1 MALHPN
7 GSCLHTWLA
16 LPKAGLLAITLSG
29 LRIDNEWMSH
39 QPRQD
44 SCILDPAVAGTSSL
58 LAVPFIPWTP
68 ECPESLCDFL
78 RTWVLG
84 RFSGVCL
91 ALHTCEHCPLGLFSP
106 IFYFHGFLLDT
117 VLLDYRFNIDLIVFL
132 VYIW

>member
-1 MALHPN
+1 MALRPN

-44 SCILDPAVAGTSSL
+44 SCILDPAVAATSSL
-58 LAVPFIPWTP
+58 LACPLYTP
-68 ECPESLCDFL
+68 ECPESLCHFL

-91 ALHTCEHCPLGLFSP
+91 ALHACVHCPSGLFSP
-106 IFYFHGFLLDT
+106 SFYFHSFLLDAVLLNCRVYMDLT
-117 VLLDYRFNIDLIVFL
+117 VLL